1 MSNPDP
7 NNPPPDLDK
16 AGRALEAY
24 VEDMIKDGVNPQS
37 IASALLGA
45 TLHFLSAS
53 LGDEQVIRVL
63 NNAINGVRSGQLRPP
78 TGPSDLGATPQKP
91 QH

>member
-24 VEDMIKDGVNPQS
+24 VEEMIKEGVNPQS

-78 TGPSDLGATPQKP
+78 NRPIGSGPTPQKP
-91 QH
+91 QN

>member
-78 TGPSDLGATPQKP
+78 TGPSDLGAMPQKP